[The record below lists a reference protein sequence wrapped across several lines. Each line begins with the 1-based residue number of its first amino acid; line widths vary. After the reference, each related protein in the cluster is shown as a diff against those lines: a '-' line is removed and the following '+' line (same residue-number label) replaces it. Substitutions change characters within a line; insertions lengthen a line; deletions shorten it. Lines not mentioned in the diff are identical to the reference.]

1 MRFILA
7 LSLACGAMVF
17 TVTGHQPKPAGGAQ
31 LVAGNP
37 FAEAR
42 K

>member
-7 LSLACGAMVF
+7 LSLACGALVF
-17 TVTGHQPKPAGGAQ
+17 TVTGKQSTATGGAQ

-37 FAEAR
+37 FAGAG